1 MKYLRCL
8 TILIVLLGVSSC
20 SNQGKIENLET
31 QVLELEK
38 ENKLLKSHIE
48 ELEEIISSYESYRA
62 AQRRQAAYQNSQQQQ
77 RDWHQQN
84 AQQHLREAE
93 FWRQN
98 GNDFL
103 YESSMRNAQNELNM
117 MP

>member
-20 SNQGKIENLET
+20 NQGKIENLET

-48 ELEEIISSYESYRA
+48 ELEEIIEPHKEDKQHIKTVSNNNGTGINRMRSSI
-62 AQRRQAAYQNSQQQQ
+62 
-77 RDWHQQN
+77 
-84 AQQHLREAE
+84 
-93 FWRQN
+93 
-98 GNDFL
+98 
-103 YESSMRNAQNELNM
+103 
-117 MP
+117 

>member
-20 SNQGKIENLET
+20 NQGKIENLET

-62 AQRRQAAYQNSQQQQ
+62 AQNSQQQQ

>member
-20 SNQGKIENLET
+20 NQGKIENLET

-98 GNDFL
+98 DNDFL